1 MFLYSPV
8 MQRFSK
14 SDFIG
19 NPEEADALQWIT
31 IDELRKWMGDS
42 PEEFTAWFGKAFE
55 LAYGVLERQRNVLRM
70 ME

>member
-1 MFLYSPV
+1 
-8 MQRFSK
+8 MQGFSK
-14 SDFIG
+14 SNFICTS
-19 NPEEADALQWIT
+19 EKADVLQWIT
-31 IDELRKWMGDS
+31 INGLRKWMGDS